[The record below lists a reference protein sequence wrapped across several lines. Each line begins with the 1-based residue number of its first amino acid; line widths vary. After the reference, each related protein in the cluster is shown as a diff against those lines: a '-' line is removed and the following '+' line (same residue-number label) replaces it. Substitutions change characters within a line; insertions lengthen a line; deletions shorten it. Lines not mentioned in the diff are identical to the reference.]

1 MNAFIKKI
9 LFTLFIC
16 CLQLVTSQQKTTDF
30 LVPKGVQKSNDA
42 YLQKAKKQIDSLK
55 GGYNSELIKQRKDS
69 LTAVPTTFISP
80 NYSTELEV
88 YTADNV
94 PNPKKGGA
102 NGYISDPN
110 NYIDAFN
117 EAKINRLIWDIEQ
130 KTTAQ
135 IAVVMLKSIGDEV
148 PKNFAVNLFEKWG
161 IGQADTDNGLLILT
175 VIDQRRTE
183 FEVGYGLEPILTDVV
198 CHRIGTNEI
207 VPAFK
212 QGLFG
217 EGIFNAIKRVQ
228 QFIETPEA
236 INEIYSSSIQHEE
249 SSNGLNIFLI
259 IFLVYGI
266 ITAILSIWKYGVAY
280 DIERSKDDYY
290 DKYHRLIKQRIGCLA
305 WLFPLPLL
313 FFSKMLKERLK
324 KYRYARRY
332 SKINGKELYLKNAWA
347 ENKFLEEAQIL
358 EEKLNAVLYD
368 VWVTADES
376 DILVLEYEGS
386 SRKYTRCKKC
396 NYKTFGR
403 EKTIVLTTATYK
415 RDGLRRTYYNCRNC
429 HYKEEIESVIPQLIK
444 SSSSSS
450 SSSFGGSS
458 GSSSS
463 SSFGGG
469 SSGGG
474 GAGVS
479 W

>member
-1 MNAFIKKI
+1 MNYYIKKP
-9 LFTLFIC
+9 LLLLLIC
-16 CLQLVTSQQKTTDF
+16 SVQLAFSQQQITDF
-30 LVPKGVQKSNDA
+30 FIPDSLQKSNDA
-42 YLQKAKKQIDSLK
+42 YLEKIKKQVDSLK
-55 GGYNSELIKQRKDS
+55 GIYNSEVIKPKKDS
-69 LTAVPTTFISP
+69 LQAIPPVFITP
-80 NYSTELEV
+80 NYNTKLEV
-88 YTADNV
+88 YTIDNV
-94 PNPKKGGA
+94 PNPKQGNA

-110 NYIDAFN
+110 NYIDAFD
-117 EAKINRLIWDIEQ
+117 EAKINKLIWDIEQ

-135 IAVVMLKSIGDEV
+135 IAVVMLKSIGNEV
-148 PKNFAVNLFEKWG
+148 PKDFAVKLFEKWG
-161 IGQADTDNGLLILT
+161 IGQAATDNGLLILT

-183 FEVGYGLEPILTDVV
+183 FEVGYGLEPILTDIV

-207 VPAFK
+207 IPAFK
-212 QGLFG
+212 QGEFG
-217 EGIFNAIKRVQ
+217 NGIYNSVKRVQ

-236 INEIYSSSIQHEE
+236 IDEIYASSLQYEKNNKG
-249 SSNGLNIFLI
+249 SNLFLI
-259 IFLVYGI
+259 ILLIYGI

-305 WLFPLPLL
+305 WLFPLPLF
-313 FFSKMLKERLK
+313 FFSKMLSKRLK
-324 KYRYARRY
+324 KYRYARRF
-332 SKINGKELYLKNAWA
+332 SKQNGKELYLKNAWA

-358 EEKLNAVLYD
+358 EEKLNSINYD

-386 SRKYTRCKKC
+386 SRKYTQCKEC
-396 NYKTFGR
+396 SYKTFGR

-429 HYKEEIESVIPQLIK
+429 HYKEEIESVIPQLIE

-458 GSSSS
+458 SSSSS